1 MCLCIIRRESNHHGS
16 LSGAVWKWPLGFLL
30 RSLNTEGWLVSTFP
44 ANLSQQFCKHPF
56 SSRWDQSLAQA
67 AWISERQASF
77 INMQV
82 HACMRRMHWINVI
95 HKVYVMLGQKYIPD
109 AYLLH
114 MAGWVARIVLTFTSS
129 SSDKISSL
137 RDAKVCFSSW
147 STVSLLGFSR
157 SISFC
162 RRVKLRAV
170 EMSSLP
176 TSGNSTGGYRDKT
189 GFDLGRPLFG
199 GVIGT
204 SDAGLFRMF
213 AERTLCTRSINFFSQ
228 EPCDKSAW

>member
-1 MCLCIIRRESNHHGS
+1 MAARFPVKVSEYWRMAGVHFSRQSFTAVLQTSFFFKMRSISCSSCMDKWKASLVHKHAGTCMHAQNALNKCYTQSICNAWTEVHTGCI
-16 LSGAVWKWPLGFLL
+16 L
-30 RSLNTEGWLVSTFP
+30 T
-44 ANLSQQFCKHPF
+44 
-56 SSRWDQSLAQA
+56 
-67 AWISERQASF
+67 
-77 INMQV
+77 
-82 HACMRRMHWINVI
+82 
-95 HKVYVMLGQKYIPD
+95 
-109 AYLLH
+109 AYGKPS
-114 MAGWVARIVLTFTSS
+114 AGWVARIVLTFTSS